1 MTTQLT
7 ASLKLYIGLD
17 IHKKSWSVHIRSDI
31 SDHKT
36 MTIPPKSEVLY
47 DYVQSNFSDHEIYL
61 TYESGCCGFEPAR
74 YLLNMGWHVTVVNPA
89 DVPTM
94 HKQTHQKTDA
104 IDCRNLSKQLQAGQ
118 LRGIYIPDQRQD
130 YLKSLLRHRADLS
143 SQLRSI
149 KNGIKSLLL
158 YHDIKIPEKYDN
170 PNWSKEFIEWI
181 AKLDWSESTIKM
193 CMASKL
199 RQLQFVHSEY
209 LQMANELRAYCRKH
223 HKTDYYLLKSIPGIG
238 GYLAAAVI
246 AEIGDL
252 RRFNRSADFASYVG
266 IIPSM
271 RNSGSS
277 EKITGVTPRCRTLLR
292 TYIKESAWVALRLDP
307 HMQAYYRKH
316 TGKNPKSIIVKI
328 AHKLL
333 NRMLAVIKSGVP
345 YQHNYALNNGKE
357 IKSGAKQ
364 TIKQRGVIKSASQS
378 R

>member
-1 MTTQLT
+1 
-7 ASLKLYIGLD
+7 
-17 IHKKSWSVHIRSDI
+17 
-31 SDHKT
+31 
-36 MTIPPKSEVLY
+36 
-47 DYVQSNFSDHEIYL
+47 
-61 TYESGCCGFEPAR
+61 
-74 YLLNMGWHVTVVNPA
+74 
-89 DVPTM
+89 
-94 HKQTHQKTDA
+94 
-104 IDCRNLSKQLQAGQ
+104 
-118 LRGIYIPDQRQD
+118 
-130 YLKSLLRHRADLS
+130 
-143 SQLRSI
+143 
-149 KNGIKSLLL
+149 
-158 YHDIKIPEKYDN
+158 
-170 PNWSKEFIEWI
+170 
-181 AKLDWSESTIKM
+181 
-193 CMASKL
+193 
-199 RQLQFVHSEY
+199 
-209 LQMANELRAYCRKH
+209 
-223 HKTDYYLLKSIPGIG
+223 
-238 GYLAAAVI
+238 LAAAVL
-246 AEIGDL
+246 AEICDL

>member
-7 ASLKLYIGLD
+7 ASPKLYIGMD

-31 SDHKT
+31 SDHKAL
-36 MTIPPKSEVLY
+36 TIPPRSEVLFE
-47 DYVQSNFSDHEIYL
+47 YVSNNFPEHEINL

-74 YLLNMGWHVTVVNPA
+74 YFLNMGWQVTVVNPA

-118 LRGIYIPDQRQD
+118 LRGIYIPDQNQD

-143 SQLRSI
+143 SQLRSA
-149 KNGIKSLLL
+149 KNSIKSLLL

-170 PNWSKEFIEWI
+170 PHWSKEFIQWI
-181 AKLDWSESTIKM
+181 ASIKWSQSSISI
-193 CMASKL
+193 CMQSKL
-199 RQLQFVHSEY
+199 RMLSYIQTEY

-223 HKTDYYLLKSIPGIG
+223 HKKDYYLLKSIPGIG
-238 GYLAAAVI
+238 GYLAAAVL

-252 RRFNRSADFASYVG
+252 RRFNKSGDFASYVG

-271 RNSGSS
+271 RNSGNT
-277 EKITGVTPRCRTLLR
+277 EKIMGVTPRCRALLR
-292 TYIKESAWVALRLDP
+292 SYIIESAWVALRLDP
-307 HMQAYYRKH
+307 HMQEYYRKH

-333 NRMLAVIKSGVP
+333 NRMLAVIKTETP
-345 YQHNYALNNGKE
+345 YQANYCLNNNLP
-357 IKSGAKQ
+357 IKKLTKQ
-364 TIKQRGVIKSASQS
+364 TTKQRGAAKSATQS